1 MRLCSIKLLGMNVG
15 ISNVQPIIRCVL
27 QHIASLEVKELPC
40 TATLV
45 RMLTE
50 MKVLACQQ
58 LSEELSKQE
67 NLMLHSNGTSKFGQH
82 YYLFLISTR
91 HSVYTLGLPEML
103 TGSTTQVMH
112 TYKKVLSDIELAA
125 GPNSGN
131 HILSEI
137 KNTMS
142 HRKELQ
148 PSSSELCTLQGI
160 QVLAC
165 HYRQPLVTGLV

>member
-1 MRLCSIKLLGMNVG
+1 MRQCSIELLGMNVG

-27 QHIASLEVKELPC
+27 QHIASLEVEELPC

-45 RMLTE
+45 HMLTE
-50 MKVLACQQ
+50 MKVLAYQQ

-67 NLMLHSNGTSKFGQH
+67 NLTLHSDGTSKFGQH

-91 HSVYTLGLPEML
+91 HSVYTLGLAEML

-112 TYKKVLSDIELAA
+112 TYKKVLSDVELPV

-131 HILSEI
+131 HILSKI

-142 HRKELQ
+142 HRYIVEKNFNHLQ
-148 PSSSELCTLQGI
+148 SSAPCKIFRYL
-160 QVLAC
+160 
-165 HYRQPLVTGLV
+165 RVTIDSH